1 MPEPIR
7 NRYNPGEL
15 PGPVSFRY
23 RIDAS
28 MFIVQGSELDI
39 LMVKIDVNYHGS
51 EFKLKITILVWNCAI
66 PSDWLTASLAA
77 NQKP

>member
-51 EFKLKITILVWNCAI
+51 EFKLKITILVWNCVSIYIYICIYILSESA
-66 PSDWLTASLAA
+66 
-77 NQKP
+77 